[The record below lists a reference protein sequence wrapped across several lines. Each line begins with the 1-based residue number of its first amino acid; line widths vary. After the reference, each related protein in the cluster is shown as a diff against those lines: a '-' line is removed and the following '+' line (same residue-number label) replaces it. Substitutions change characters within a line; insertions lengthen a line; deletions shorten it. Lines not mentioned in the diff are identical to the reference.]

1 MKKML
6 NFILLGLLVVSL
18 VAISGCTDKAAEQ
31 AVEPAENVQ
40 TYVIGTEPYFPP
52 FEYADENSSS
62 TIIGFD
68 VDLINAIAEDR
79 DSKFNGKILNSM
91 R

>member
-1 MKKML
+1 ML

-18 VAISGCTDKAAEQ
+18 LAISGCVDKTAEQ

-68 VDLINAIAEDR
+68 VDLINAIAEDQGFKVQWK
-79 DSKFNGKILNSM
+79 DLEFDAL
-91 R
+91 